1 MSRFFSMIDSGN
13 VRRCSF
19 AVAAAFLLAGGAA
32 DAADI
37 EAGKAKSVVCQACHG
52 PDGNGIGDPQ
62 YPNIAGQYA
71 DYLAKALH
79 DYKSGARKNAIM
91 AGFATTLSDEDIRNL
106 AAYFASQTGPLDDLS
121 HLK

>member
-1 MSRFFSMIDSGN
+1 MTPSL
-13 VRRCSF
+13 VRG
-19 AVAAAFLLAGGAA
+19 VLLAALACTAGTVS
-32 DAADI
+32 AADI
-37 EAGKAKSVVCQACHG
+37 AAGKDKAVVCQACHG
-52 PDGNGIGDPQ
+52 ADGNGIGDPQ

-91 AGFATTLSDEDIRNL
+91 AGFATTLSDEDIANL
-106 AAYFASQTGPLDDLS
+106 SAYFASQTGPLDDLS